1 MSQEQTLPFEQ
12 AASSAPHRA
21 TPEADFPLPDDL
33 RYIVIEGVI
42 GAGKTTLARIL
53 AERFNARLVLEEFEE
68 NPFLPRFYEDRSR
81 WAFQTQ
87 LSFLASR
94 FRQQQALLKRDLFHQ
109 IVISDY
115 SFDKDRIFAYLNLE
129 GDERQLYDSLYK
141 LMQPAI
147 PVPDLIVYLQSTT
160 ERLLKN
166 IRQRARTYELDMD
179 PAYINILNEA
189 YNHYFFL
196 YTKSPLLIIN
206 ATHIDFVRN
215 PHEMEELVRQIT
227 TIRHKGTTYFNPA
240 SETLSTPADDGV

>member
-1 MSQEQTLPFEQ
+1 MIPEQTLPFDPEPRAERRADPG
-12 AASSAPHRA
+12 AAPG
-21 TPEADFPLPDDL
+21 PLPDDL

-53 AERFNARLVLEEFEE
+53 AERFNGRLVLEEFEE

-109 IVISDY
+109 VVVSDY
-115 SFDKDRIFAYLNLE
+115 SFDKDRIFAYLNLD
-129 GDERQLYDSLYK
+129 GDERQLYDTLYN
-141 LMQPAI
+141 LMQPAT

-160 ERLLKN
+160 ERLLQN
-166 IRQRARTYELDMD
+166 IRKRARSYEADMD
-179 PAYINILNEA
+179 PDYIDTLNEA
-189 YNHYFFL
+189 YNHYFFH
-196 YTKSPLLIIN
+196 YSQSPLLIIN

-215 PHEMEELVRQIT
+215 PHELEELVSQIT
-227 TIRHKGTTYFNPA
+227 TIKHKGTTYFNPA
-240 SETLSTPADDGV
+240 PQPTPADDGP